1 MGLSEITDFFVAEE
15 TSVYLAFVRNVLLA
29 FSRVNIFILR
39 FDVSNFC
46 WCFWQPIRLF
56 TSDKEI
62 NKLLVVFKHSRQ
74 LRQVG
79 GVELSA
85 SEPVTFTSEFSSCEL
100 GTGAL
105 QVFVF

>member
-1 MGLSEITDFFVAEE
+1 MKKTDFFAAEE
-15 TSVYLAFVRNVLLA
+15 TSVHLAYVRNVPMA
-29 FSRVNIFILR
+29 YSRVNIFILR

-46 WCFWQPIRLF
+46 WCFWQPKRLF
-56 TSDKEI
+56 TSDREI